1 MQKPK
6 KRRGQPPKAN
16 PRSARI
22 NWRVTPDKKSRYE
35 RAAKKADKPLTGWL
49 DELADDASK

>member
-1 MQKPK
+1 MKQPAK

-22 NWRVTPDKKSRYE
+22 NWRVTPDKKEKYE
-35 RAAKKADKPLTGWL
+35 RAARKAGKGLTPWL
-49 DELADDASK
+49 EDIADEAS